1 VAERPVERIVRQA
14 GVPELVEILA
24 DRMAPTDLQTL
35 LLDVY
40 RRRTARLSAADLLA
54 GYGANRFARPATLD
68 PAALA
73 GFEQWVWSL
82 LPSGYQ
88 GVELSPLCPA
98 GTSSV
103 VATVDQNKVISTAR
117 NTEVV
122 SDSTNV
128 LALECAV
135 RRRSLLRR
143 RPTRFQ
149 PVRLAA
155 SQRQVRA
162 QAFGGPREW
171 SHFRIVGLVAAGR
184 DKGAFAFEADAF
196 RNQIGYFIA
205 LLGAVRREWQID
217 VAMTDLA
224 DHTDTLGHTVL
235 APLQARFPQ
244 AAFRMDPDRVSG
256 RGYYVDACYKL
267 FGVDESGTSVE
278 LADGGCTTWT
288 RQLLSDQKE
297 RLVIGGMGVERI
309 LT

>member
-1 VAERPVERIVRQA
+1 
-14 GVPELVEILA
+14 
-24 DRMAPTDLQTL
+24 M
-35 LLDVY
+35 
-40 RRRTARLSAADLLA
+40 SAADLLA
-54 GYGANRFARPATLD
+54 GYRANRFARSATLD

-73 GFEQWVWSL
+73 WFEQWVWSL
-82 LPSGYQ
+82 LPPGYQ

-103 VATVDQNKVISTAR
+103 IATVDQNKVISTAR

-143 RPTRFQ
+143 SPTRFQ

-171 SHFRIVGLVAAGR
+171 SHFRIVGLVAGGR
-184 DKGAFAFEADAF
+184 DEGAFAFEAGAF
-196 RNQIGYFIA
+196 RDQIGYFNT
-205 LLGAVRREWQID
+205 LLGAVRPEWRID
-217 VAMTDLA
+217 IAMTDLA
-224 DHTDTLGHTVL
+224 DRTETLHHAVL

-244 AAFRMDPDRVSG
+244 ATFRMDSGRMSG
-256 RGYYVDACYKL
+256 RGYYVDACYKM
-267 FGVDESGTSVE
+267 FGVDGSGTSVE

-297 RLVIGGMGVERI
+297 RLVIGGIGVERM

>member
-1 VAERPVERIVRQA
+1 VAERPVERIVRQS

-24 DRMAPTDLQTL
+24 DRMAPTDLQSL
-35 LLDVY
+35 MLEVY
-40 RRRTARLSAADLLA
+40 RRRTARISAADLLT
-54 GYGANRFARPATLD
+54 GYGQNRFARPATLE

-73 GFEQWVWSL
+73 SFEQQVWSL
-82 LPSGYQ
+82 LPPGYEAL
-88 GVELSPLCPA
+88 ELSPLCPI
-98 GTSSV
+98 GTNSV
-103 VATVDQNKVISTAR
+103 IATVDQNKVVSTGR

-135 RRRSLLRR
+135 RRRGLLRR
-143 RPTRFQ
+143 RPSRFE

-162 QAFGGPREW
+162 QAFSGPLEW

-184 DKGAFAFEADAF
+184 DEGAFAFEAGAF
-196 RNQIGYFIA
+196 REQIGYFIA
-205 LLGAVRREWQID
+205 LLGAVRPEWPID

-224 DHTDTLGHTVL
+224 DRSETLRHAVFE
-235 APLQARFPQ
+235 PLQAHFPH
-244 AAFRMDPDRVSG
+244 ATFRMDPGRASG

-267 FGVDESGTSVE
+267 FVVDRSGTRFD

-297 RLVIGGMGVERI
+297 RLVIGGIGVERI